1 MTFFSPSRRPLA
13 RSAIYLVSLSLFCS
27 MPSACASSK
36 SKQNKAAANVAA
48 EQGEYADFNEWQDVR
63 AFTDMMVEKHGYPR
77 DDLQAIFKNAR
88 HISSA
93 IQLIKP
99 APVGQPKNWQ
109 AYRTR
114 FVEPIRI
121 AAGLA
126 FWNAHADALA
136 RAEKEYGV
144 PAEIIVGILGIE
156 TLYGKNTGNFRV
168 VDVLTT
174 LAFDY
179 PDTPTRAARM
189 DYFRG
194 ELENALL
201 FSRESSIDPFSL
213 RGSYA
218 GAIGWPQFMP
228 ASIRKYAVDYDG
240 DGKIDL
246 RNSPDDAI
254 GSVANFLVQHGWR
267 RGEPTVFPATVETP
281 LEDGKIGWPSY
292 IGQGLEAKFTLAEL
306 KAAGVHPTVEPPQDM
321 PFGLV
326 DLQNGTEPTEYW
338 LGAANFF
345 AVTQYNRSYFYAMS
359 VIDLGRAVES
369 LRSARWRGPA
379 SLSNPGQDNGAC
391 LVHSGSHEKIT
402 HAIAQVQSLC
412 QAIQPR
418 L

>member
-1 MTFFSPSRRPLA
+1 MLMTSFSSLRRQSRHG
-13 RSAIYLVSLSLFCS
+13 AIYLISLGLFCS

-36 SKQNKAAANVAA
+36 AKASKAPPHAAA
-48 EQGEYADFNEWQDVR
+48 EQDEYVDFNEWQDVR
-63 AFTDMMVEKHGYPR
+63 AFADMMVEKHGFAH
-77 DDLQAIFKNAR
+77 DDLKTVFKNTR

-99 APVGQPKNWQ
+99 APVGQAKNWQ
-109 AYRTR
+109 AYRAR
-114 FVEPIRI
+114 FVEPTRI

-156 TLYGKNTGNFRV
+156 TMYGKNTGNFRV
-168 VDVLTT
+168 LDVLTT

-189 DYFRG
+189 EYFRG

-201 FSRESSIDPFSL
+201 FARESSIDPFTL

-240 DGKIDL
+240 DGRIDL

-267 RGEPTVFPATVETP
+267 RGEPTVFPTTVETP
-281 LEDGKIGWPSY
+281 LEDGKVGWPSY
-292 IGQGLEAKFTLAEL
+292 IGQGLEAKFTLADL

-345 AVTQYNRSYFYAMS
+345 AITQYNRSYFYAMS
-359 VIDLGRAVES
+359 VIDLGRAVQ
-369 LRSARWRGPA
+369 A
-379 SLSNPGQDNGAC
+379 
-391 LVHSGSHEKIT
+391 VHDAK
-402 HAIAQVQSLC
+402 
-412 QAIQPR
+412 
-418 L
+418 